1 MHDSFFLRWLAP
13 GFATGI
19 GVGLWLKL
27 LAQNSFRVDLPF
39 VGRAAAITGMAA
51 LNSVIGALEQLR
63 YGAAIRQAAPPTPLF
78 VLGLPRSGTTH
89 LHNLL
94 SQDARF
100 AFPNTYQAMNPR
112 IFLLTE
118 SWLAPGQQRFLP
130 ETRPMDNVRWGM
142 SMPAEDEFAI
152 MGLCGLSPF
161 CSTLF
166 PRAGER
172 YDRYSDFTEC
182 SPEERQRWQQA
193 LVCFLKK
200 MQVRDARP
208 LILKSPF
215 HTARIPMLL
224 EMFPDARF
232 VLIHRHPYDVYVSG
246 IHTMRKALPVTA
258 LQRWNFDEQCRRTE
272 EVYRIMLDAYFEH
285 RHLIPQGRLVE
296 VSYRDIERSPLEAL
310 RHIYEALSLPEFST
324 VEPAL
329 TSYIQSLEGY
339 RKNTFAEVDAEVK
352 MRLRQRWRRCFDEW
366 DYAP

>member
-27 LAQNSFRVDLPF
+27 LAQNSFRVDFRF

-51 LNSVIGALEQLR
+51 LNSFVGALEQLR
-63 YGAAIRQAAPPTPLF
+63 YGTAIRKTTPPSPLF

-118 SWLAPGQQRFLP
+118 SWLAPRQQRFLP

-161 CSTLF
+161 GSTLF
-166 PRAGER
+166 PRTGER
-172 YDRYSDFTEC
+172 YDRYSDFAEIA
-182 SPEERQRWQQA
+182 PEERQRWQQA
-193 LVCFLKK
+193 LLYFLKK
-200 MQVRDARP
+200 MHVRDARP

-215 HTARIPMLL
+215 HTARIPLL
-224 EMFPDARF
+224 LDMFPDARF

-258 LQRWNFDEQCRRTE
+258 LQRWSFDEQSHRTE
-272 EVYRIMLDAYFEH
+272 EAFRTMLDAYFEH
-285 RHLIPQGRLVE
+285 RRLIPEGRLIEIGYRQVE
-296 VSYRDIERSPLEAL
+296 QSPLEAL
-310 RHIYEALSLPEFST
+310 RHIYEALNLPAFST
-324 VEPAL
+324 AEPAFAN
-329 TSYIQSLEGY
+329 YIQSLEGY
-339 RKNTFAEVDAEVK
+339 RKNKFADVEPEVK
-352 MRLRQRWRRCFDEW
+352 TRLQQRWRRCFDEW
-366 DYAP
+366 GYEP